1 MARHKEMSI
10 YNKIKY
16 TISWNFD
23 GHKKGTV
30 QKKKQLEK
38 EKTGPDTRLNSRVLL
53 GRGNKEN

>member
-30 QKKKQLEK
+30 QKKKAIRKRKNKAGYTAEQ
-38 EKTGPDTRLNSRVLL
+38 SRAV
-53 GRGNKEN
+53 GQGH